1 MFPQKSTRPSR
12 TYRGQVIAVGVVQL
26 DVHPGSGHHRAVAD
40 NTLARSLASGSILQ
54 RRHAPDLGTDHEPGL
69 FGWFISGP
77 WYIDLTGNRLADGT
91 KFQVWEQT
99 GNPPYPENAEQECGP
114 ENASGQPVE
123 SGLCVP

>member
-1 MFPQKSTRPSR
+1 M
-12 TYRGQVIAVGVVQL
+12 
-26 DVHPGSGHHRAVAD
+26 
-40 NTLARSLASGSILQ
+40 ASGSFTRAAADTQ
-54 RRHAPDLGTDHEPGL
+54 RQSCNGDTHQIWAPITNPSTGL

-77 WYIDLTGNRLADGT
+77 WYIDLAGNRLADGT

-99 GNPPYPENAEQECGP
+99 GNPPYPDNAEQECGS